1 MNKTPR
7 NSEYL
12 KYGLELGNL
21 LKIASI
27 VGGTWSIWFVYSY
40 LDMVG
45 RSDVFVDALGAM
57 SAVGYILAIG
67 VLFGILALLSLLV
80 PSYLLV
86 LTHEE
91 MKRFVIKPKHPLLAR
106 RLLYLASGGMAALII
121 AIFVVPF
128 IEAEMSNQAINPGI
142 TIGLMAL
149 LFLITFF
156 FSISKPMVKPR
167 KKIKKDGTYEF
178 SCWDCFRLKAST
190 TILWGIIS
198 FAASISA
205 IFVSIAVL
213 KLNQWGEGIWPTFLA
228 MSLVMVNMQ
237 ATLLPAFFYLFSEDW
252 KAPQKWIGAG
262 LGTFLFITIIISS
275 TPLIINTLTFNVAKG
290 IAVNDARA
298 WMYHIDTERL
308 DGVFRG
314 SAWWNEEDTGP
325 KQTKS
330 VDKEPENQYIVAKL
344 LYGMGGVKL
353 LCPRSVDIEVSKLE
367 TLRERANDCI
377 LVDSSAVTKIGLHQS
392 SRSGSTVES
401 ADAPGTERS
410 T

>member
-1 MNKTPR
+1 MNKTLK
-7 NSEYL
+7 NSGYL
-12 KYGLELGNL
+12 KYGLKLGNL

-178 SCWDCFRLKAST
+178 SCWDCFGLKAST

-205 IFVSIAVL
+205 
-213 KLNQWGEGIWPTFLA
+213 
-228 MSLVMVNMQ
+228 M
-237 ATLLPAFFYLFSEDW
+237 
-252 KAPQKWIGAG
+252 
-262 LGTFLFITIIISS
+262 
-275 TPLIINTLTFNVAKG
+275 
-290 IAVNDARA
+290 
-298 WMYHIDTERL
+298 
-308 DGVFRG
+308 
-314 SAWWNEEDTGP
+314 
-325 KQTKS
+325 
-330 VDKEPENQYIVAKL
+330 
-344 LYGMGGVKL
+344 
-353 LCPRSVDIEVSKLE
+353 SVDI
-367 TLRERANDCI
+367 
-377 LVDSSAVTKIGLHQS
+377 
-392 SRSGSTVES
+392 
-401 ADAPGTERS
+401 
-410 T
+410 